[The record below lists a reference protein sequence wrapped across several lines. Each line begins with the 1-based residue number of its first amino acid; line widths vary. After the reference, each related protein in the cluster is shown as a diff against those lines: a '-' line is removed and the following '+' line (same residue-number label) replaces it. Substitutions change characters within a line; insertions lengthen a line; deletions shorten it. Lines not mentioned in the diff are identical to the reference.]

1 MKRFSFIIVA
11 AGLGERMG
19 GSPKQFRRLGG
30 KPLWQWSFFTAW
42 ELFMKKAIHEIVI
55 VVPPFAVEQIRKEVA
70 VLSGSSQNCTVTA
83 GGQSRTESVR
93 NGLKGAG
100 CEYVLVH
107 DAARPFL
114 SVNLCH
120 RIIEAM
126 DSECGVIP
134 VLPITDAL
142 KKVETIQNQEAILSL
157 SRENLY
163 ITQTPQ
169 AFPRCG
175 LLTVLK
181 GEDDS
186 YRDEAEA
193 WLKFKGSL
201 KKVEGDSFNMK
212 ITYPQDF
219 QMAEMLMRNKKEYRT
234 GQGFDIHPLTP
245 SRILVLGGV
254 TIDSPLGLE
263 GHSDGDVITHAVMDA
278 LLGAAGLPDI
288 GILFPASEPS
298 YKDAYS
304 FDLLKEVASLLQR
317 DRWNIEWVDV
327 TLQAQVPPLA
337 SYIDVIVEKL
347 KSGLC
352 HCGDKKLIVHLK
364 VKSGE
369 LIGPVGNAQCMICTA
384 TATLSRNGRFNE

>member
-1 MKRFSFIIVA
+1 
-11 AGLGERMG
+11 
-19 GSPKQFRRLGG
+19 
-30 KPLWQWSFFTAW
+30 
-42 ELFMKKAIHEIVI
+42 MKKAIHEIVI

-142 KKVETIQNQEAILSL
+142 KKVETIQNQEAILPL

-181 GEDDS
+181 EEADS
-186 YRDEAEA
+186 YRDEAEV

-278 LLGAAGLPDI
+278 LLVP
-288 GILFPASEPS
+288 
-298 YKDAYS
+298 Y
-304 FDLLKEVASLLQR
+304 LQR

-347 KSGLC
+347 QSGLC
-352 HCGDKKLIVHLK
+352 HCCDKKLIVHLK

-369 LIGPVGNAQCMICTA
+369 HIGLVGNAQCMICTA